1 MKIRNL
7 SNPNLIGNN
16 EKSVRHNQ
24 RKSDF
29 VNEFDKAAS
38 ENKRQN
44 LLEITK
50 EIFEQGNKVAER
62 CDISELGKYKS
73 LISEFFNELMDDSYQ
88 LSSGNESLF
97 SRKKLYTNIKKIN
110 TDVEKIA
117 AELLKTQKNQV
128 EILSCVEDIRGLIM
142 DVFL

>member
-7 SNPNLIGNN
+7 SNPNLVGNN
-16 EKSVRHNQ
+16 EKSVKHDYKKN
-24 RKSDF
+24 DF
-29 VNEFDKAAS
+29 TNEFGKAAV
-38 ENKRQN
+38 ENKRQS
-44 LLEITK
+44 LLEITR

-88 LSSGNESLF
+88 LSRESDSMF

-110 TDVEKIA
+110 TDIEKIA
-117 AELLKTQKNQV
+117 SELLRTQKNQV